1 MMFYLTPNDD
11 KRQDQEIGSFRT
23 YAKSIVSKQSRILE
37 IGPSYS
43 PVYPRREGFNV
54 SILDHLDTEA
64 LRAKYSAM
72 SVDISLIEEVDFV
85 WNGEAIHSAVD
96 GQKFDFVLASHVV
109 EHSTNFVQF
118 LNDIGE
124 ALTEN
129 GKIILMVPDKRYC
142 FDLFQPLTDTAK
154 ILSDHVRSASVH
166 TMEAMY
172 REHSHVS
179 VDYKEHVFP
188 RKENIY
194 AWGQGSIEG
203 LKFGNNDP
211 IGWYMNS
218 LSKIKETAYI
228 DFHEYFFTPTSFL
241 LIVEELNFLGLL
253 QMKVATLTRAR
264 GCEFLV
270 VLEPSSSSSNDLDR
284 YSKMHRELSINILR
298 EHQETFSMIK
308 PLQTTPD
315 FSFLA

>member
-11 KRQDQEIGSFRT
+11 KRQDQEIGDFRS

-37 IGPSYS
+37 IGPSYG

-54 SILDHLDTEA
+54 SILDHLDTEI

-72 SVDISLIEEVDFV
+72 NVDISLIEDVDFV
-85 WNGEAIHSAVD
+85 WKGGAIHAAVD

-109 EHSTNFVQF
+109 EHATNFVQF
-118 LNDIGE
+118 LNDICE
-124 ALTEN
+124 TLAKN

-154 ILSDHVRSASVH
+154 ILSDHVRGASIH

-172 REHSHVS
+172 RIHSHVS
-179 VDYKEHVFP
+179 VDYKEHFFHH
-188 RKENIY
+188 KKDLY
-194 AWGQGSIEG
+194 AWGQGSIED
-203 LKFGNNDP
+203 LKFINNNP
-211 IGWYMNS
+211 IGWYTDT
-218 LSKIKETAYI
+218 LAKIKETDYI
-228 DFHEYFFTPTSFL
+228 DFHEYFFTPSSFL
-241 LIVEELNFLGLL
+241 MIIEELNFLGLL

-270 VLEPSSSSSNDLDR
+270 VLEPGLSNSNDLDR
-284 YSKMHRELSINILR
+284 YSKMHRELSLNILR
-298 EHQETFSMIK
+298 EHQEAFSEIK
-308 PLQTTPD
+308 PLHTAPD
-315 FSFLA
+315 LSFLA